1 MPKRAPEK
9 KKQPESVTLFVGPTL
24 AANAAARALAKPY
37 RLRRPIRRHD
47 VDAMVE
53 AQRKARKKPGVLVI
67 VDGVFHDTLAVGH
80 AEIRDAMA
88 AGWKV
93 WGMSS
98 MGAIRAR
105 EMSNLGM
112 RGYGEVYQRFALE
125 EDFQDDE
132 VTLLHET
139 TAPYKGVTEPLVHLR
154 VAVDDLVKRGVVPAQ
169 EGASVIA
176 ELKSQW
182 YGERTVRGMVEAFRQ
197 RDRARGDRVAAEVA
211 DFQRFRVKTQ
221 DLERFFEEKPWIATA

>member
-1 MPKRAPEK
+1 MPARTDVEN
-9 KKQPESVTLFVGPTL
+9 VFVFAGPTL
-24 AANAAARALAKPY
+24 ASSERARALVRPY
-37 RLRRPIRRHD
+37 KLKRPIRRQD
-47 VDAMVE
+47 LPRLLE
-53 AQRKARKKPGVLVI
+53 AEREGPPGVLVI
-67 VDGVFHDTLAVGH
+67 VDGVFHDNLSVGH

-93 WGMSS
+93 WGLSS

-112 RGYGEVYQRFALE
+112 RGYGEVYQRFVDE

-154 VAVDDLVKRGVVPAQ
+154 VAVDDLVKRGVVPAE

-197 RDRARGDRVAAEVA
+197 RDRARGDRVATEVA
-211 DFQRFRVKTQ
+211 DFQRFRVKTR
-221 DLERFFEEKPWIATA
+221 DLERFFEEKPWIAAERSA